1 MVYDIIHGLTTFG
14 LKFRSLACTLYFNWT
29 TYTVRPQLK
38 MNCKT
43 SINVSETREI
53 KIKLT
58 ERLVWSDVDILMNR
72 LHGLGTDD
80 LRDIANRSE
89 VFVLI

>member
-1 MVYDIIHGLTTFG
+1 M
-14 LKFRSLACTLYFNWT
+14 YFNWT

-89 VFVLI
+89 VFVRI